1 VTLAHEVQ
9 KKIQNTQLQDLSTVK
24 GPIQLSITLT
34 VPQKKREANI
44 VLVKYAA
51 DLLADTEML
60 DPSPP

>member
-34 VPQKKREANI
+34 VLQKKHEANI

>member
-1 VTLAHEVQ
+1 MTLAHEVQ

-34 VPQKKREANI
+34 VLQKKHEANI
-44 VLVKYAA
+44 DLVKYAA
-51 DLLADTEML
+51 DLLADREML